1 MRDPDSMLMG
11 AVGMASFIA
20 ALFFLRFWTQTRD
33 QFFLLFA
40 LAFGLDSVSRV
51 MIGLTSPSAELEPML
66 YLLRLGTF
74 GLIIA
79 AIVVKNRST

>member
-11 AVGMASFIA
+11 AVGMASFVA

-40 LAFGLDSVSRV
+40 LAFALDSVSRV

-79 AIVVKNRST
+79 AIVAKNRST